1 MTPVLDINDLTV
13 GFAGHE
19 GVTPVLDRVALRV
32 APGEI
37 VGLAGESGSGKSTT
51 PMAALGLLPSNAV
64 ISGEC
69 RFEGGAIEIANP
81 VTARRQLAGRASVVF
96 QQPMKAFSPYLTFGR
111 QLVDAISAQT
121 GVSRKEAR
129 KTALV
134 ALDDVQMPDP
144 EFALRKYPHQVSG
157 GQAQRMMIALAL
169 SCQPRLLIADE
180 PTTALDVT
188 VQAQV
193 VHLIRQLAKKRNI
206 GVLFI
211 THDLGVVA
219 ELCDSVSILYAGRN
233 CENAPVAELFD
244 RPRHQ
249 YSAALLRS
257 MPQIGSTTAFQTI
270 PGNAPSAGRLHKGC
284 AFNPRCQ
291 ATTGQ
296 CRVEQPTETV
306 EGNRSYACWEPYMHD
321 EVSQ

>member
-1 MTPVLDINDLTV
+1 MTPVLDIRDLSV
-13 GFAGHE
+13 GFAGHA
-19 GVTPVLDRVALRV
+19 GVTKVLDRVALSV

-51 PMAALGLLPSNAV
+51 PMAALGLLPGYAV
-64 ISGEC
+64 IKGDC
-69 RFEGGAIEIANP
+69 RFEGDTLDLAHP
-81 VTARRQLAGRASVVF
+81 RTARQQLGGRASVVF

-129 KTALV
+129 KTALA

-144 EFALRKYPHQVSG
+144 EIALRKYPHQVSG

-169 SCQPRLLIADE
+169 SCQPRLLVADE

-193 VHLIRQLAKKRNI
+193 VHLIRELAKKRNI

-233 CENAPVAELFD
+233 CETAPVADLFGH
-244 RPRHQ
+244 PRHQ
-249 YSAALLRS
+249 YSAALMGS
-257 MPQIGSTTAFQTI
+257 MPRIGGTEAFQTI
-270 PGNAPSAGRLHKGC
+270 SGNAPSAGCLPKGC
-284 AFNPRCQ
+284 AFHPRCLA
-291 ATTGQ
+291 ATDQ
-296 CRVEQPTETV
+296 CREAHPVETV
-306 EGNRSYACWEPYMHD
+306 QGDSRFACWQPLQHR
-321 EVSQ
+321 EVTS